1 MFDENS
7 MFYIL
12 DKEKRKG
19 KKEER
24 MEEKR
29 EGKGKERQAN
39 RNFTKK
45 KSLEHSSPGMKQL
58 KWGMI

>member
-1 MFDENS
+1 

-24 MEEKR
+24 MDEKR

-39 RNFTKK
+39 RNFTRK
-45 KSLEHSSPGMKQL
+45 KSLEHSSPGMRQL
-58 KWGMI
+58 KRGMI